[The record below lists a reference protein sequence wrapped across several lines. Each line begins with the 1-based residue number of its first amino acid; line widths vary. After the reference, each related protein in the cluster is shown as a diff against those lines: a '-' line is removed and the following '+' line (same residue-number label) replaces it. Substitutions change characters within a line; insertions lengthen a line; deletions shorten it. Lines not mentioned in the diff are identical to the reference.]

1 VPSIGLAAGA
11 RIPQASALPPAPAPG
26 GKTADALRF
35 NRARAHIPG
44 TQHDSPGARARTHGA
59 STVRG
64 HIYLA
69 QSTTVLVVVRAR
81 RTSHRWATCFIIRWT
96 KKKKQNFAA
105 MSNRE
110 AGAAAGRG
118 GAGAAADAPVTPG
131 ASG

>member
-1 VPSIGLAAGA
+1 MPSIGLAAGA
-11 RIPQASALPPAPAPG
+11 RIPQASALPPAPAPDTAS
-26 GKTADALRF
+26 GKTADARSF

-81 RTSHRWATCFIIRWT
+81 RTPHPLGYVLIIRWPKKNKT
-96 KKKKQNFAA
+96 KFCGGPWLSYYVKKNV
-105 MSNRE
+105 N
-110 AGAAAGRG
+110 G
-118 GAGAAADAPVTPG
+118 
-131 ASG
+131 